1 MLKDTESHGLV
12 FVQFSLNL
20 FFSGGIQLSKETIT
34 ELYKNLSLETLRGK
48 RQVEFDKISEQT
60 THINFKMKH
69 SILANIDDQEKA
81 VKTNTEKVKD
91 TYEFFKKP
99 SDENDFKC

>member
-20 FFSGGIQLSKETIT
+20 FFSGGIQLFKETIT
-34 ELYKNLSLETLRGK
+34 ELYENLSLETL
-48 RQVEFDKISEQT
+48 I
-60 THINFKMKH
+60 H
-69 SILANIDDQEKA
+69 
-81 VKTNTEKVKD
+81 

-99 SDENDFKC
+99 FDENDFKC